1 MARHATVPDAIE
13 GFKSESDLAAALR
26 RQQYLRWGLG
36 ALGVVVLLASAVAG
50 LRGGASNA
58 SIQIQSEPGGI
69 QVRINGAVRG
79 RTPLVLSLAAGTYDV
94 VLGDGDSAERR
105 QVVLA
110 EDEKSSLQYVL
121 RENPASAA
129 AAASAI
135 AVTSALS
142 VITEPAGG
150 AISIDGVDRGTAPIL
165 VEHLSAGDHRL
176 VVRNQ
181 GAVYQ
186 RAVTL
191 RAGETSTVVV
201 GTSVAAAAA
210 GWLAVQTPLPLQI
223 HEAGGLIGL
232 TETSRLMLSP
242 GEHQLTLSDEKTGF
256 KVSRVV
262 RITPGQT
269 TTLAVEVP
277 RSSVNFNAIPWAEVW
292 IDGER
297 AGETPIGNVMLPLG
311 NHQIELRHPQ
321 LGNKQLTLSVSLNG
335 PNRVA
340 VNMRDR

>member
-26 RQQYLRWGLG
+26 RQHYIRWGLA
-36 ALGVVVLLASAVAG
+36 ALGGVVLSASAVVG

-58 SIQIQSEPGGI
+58 SIQIQSKPVGI
-69 QVRINGAVRG
+69 QVSINGEVRG
-79 RTPLVLSLAAGTYDV
+79 RTPLALSLTPGTYDV
-94 VLGDGDSAERR
+94 VLGEGDSAERH
-105 QVVLA
+105 QVVLGDA
-110 EDEKSSLQYVL
+110 EKSFLQYVF
-121 RENPASAA
+121 RDNPATAA
-129 AAASAI
+129 AAAPAM

-150 AISIDGVDRGTAPIL
+150 AISIDGVDRGTAPVL
-165 VEHLSAGDHRL
+165 VERLSAGDHRL

-210 GWLAVQTPLPLQI
+210 GWLTVQTPLPLQI

-232 TETSRLMLSP
+232 TETSRLMLTP
-242 GEHQLTLSDEKTGF
+242 GDHQLTLSDEKTGF
-256 KVSRVV
+256 RVSRVV
-262 RITPGQT
+262 RITAGQT
-269 TTLAVEVP
+269 TSLAVEVP

-297 AGETPIGNVMLPLG
+297 AGETPIGNTMLPLG

-321 LGNKQLTLSVSLNG
+321 LGTKRLTLSVSLNG